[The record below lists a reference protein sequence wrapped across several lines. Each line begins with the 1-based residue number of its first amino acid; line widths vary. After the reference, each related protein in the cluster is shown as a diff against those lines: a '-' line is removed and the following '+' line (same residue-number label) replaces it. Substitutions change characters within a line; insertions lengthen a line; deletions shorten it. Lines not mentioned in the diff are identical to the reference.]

1 MSDNVYKVIR
11 LVGSSSSS
19 IEEAIQ
25 NAIKKSSKT
34 LKNLRWFKV
43 IETRGHIENDKVD
56 HFQVTLEVGFTLEN

>member
-19 IEEAIQ
+19 IEDAIH

-34 LKNLRWFKV
+34 LKNLRWFEV
-43 IETRGHIENDKVD
+43 VETRGHIENGKVE
-56 HFQVTLEVGFTLEN
+56 HFQVTLQVGFTLEN

>member
-1 MSDNVYKVIR
+1 MSNNVYKVVR

-25 NAIKKSSKT
+25 NAIKKASKT
-34 LKNLRWFKV
+34 LKNLRWFDV
-43 IETRGHIENDKVD
+43 IETRGHIEDGKVD